1 MNSSGKFIFPYW
13 CEVIYEQAEP
23 TLTADLLSW
32 FDMASFY
39 PQLDYS
45 SSGCRIMTPQR
56 PRYGDGK
63 NKDWYSYTNS
73 LDKCWQCTS
82 CHEPKTSP
90 ADRKAGRAT
99 HAPTSSA
106 TPSSADTGRK
116 RPPQNAVASLADT
129 GRTPH
134 PRAGDSKA
142 APSKAETHVDSEF
155 KIPGFMIF

>member
-1 MNSSGKFIFPYW
+1 
-13 CEVIYEQAEP
+13 
-23 TLTADLLSW
+23 
-32 FDMASFY
+32 
-39 PQLDYS
+39 
-45 SSGCRIMTPQR
+45 MTPQR

-82 CHEPKTSP
+82 CHHKTKTSP
-90 ADRKAGRAT
+90 AADDRKAGRAT

-129 GRTPH
+129 GRNPH

-142 APSKAETHVDSEF
+142 APSKAKTSPAALNQLLTQPSKEERE
-155 KIPGFMIF
+155 PLYAQMIQQYL